1 MSDEK
6 PFGAIKA
13 YKGFKAD
20 LTCRGFR
27 YEVGKEYDH
36 PGPVRVCES
45 GFHACEN
52 PMDVLGFYPPCG
64 ENGNPNRFCEVEQS
78 GEIDKSQSDKKCS
91 SHIRILAEIGLDGLI
106 KAGVKFILAKVNWK
120 DKKESNTGDYSA
132 ATNTGYRS
140 AATNTGC
147 YSAATNTGDRS
158 AATNTGYRSAAT
170 NTGNYSAATNTGDRS
185 AATNTGHYS
194 AATNTGDYSAA
205 TNTGHYSAAAV
216 TGEESI
222 AIVTGY
228 DSRAKGAMGCW
239 LVITERDSNGHILDV
254 KAAKVDGVAV
264 KPDNWYRL
272 RDGEF
277 VACEK

>member
-1 MSDEK
+1 MGNK
-6 PFGAIKA
+6 IKA
-13 YKGFKAD
+13 YKVFD
-20 LTCRGFR
+20 MSLRCRGFQ
-27 YEVGKEYDH
+27 YEVGKEYEHKGD
-36 PGPVRVCES
+36 VKVCES

-106 KAGVKFILAKVNWK
+106 KAGVKFILDKANWK

-132 ATNTGYRS
+132 ATNTG
-140 AATNTGC
+140 NG
-147 YSAATNTGDRS
+147 S
-158 AATNTGYRSAAT
+158 AATNTGYC
-170 NTGNYSAATNTGDRS
+170 
-185 AATNTGHYS
+185 S

-205 TNTGHYSAAAV
+205 AV
-216 TGEESI
+216 KGEESI

-254 KAAKVDGVAV
+254 RTAKVNGTRI
-264 KPDNWYRL
+264 KPDTWYRL

-277 VACEK
+277 VECEE

>member
-13 YKGFKAD
+13 YKGFNAD

-106 KAGVKFILAKVNWK
+106 KAGVKFILDKVNWK
-120 DKKESNTGDYSA
+120 DKKESNTGNYSA
-132 ATNTGYRS
+132 ATNTGY
-140 AATNTGC
+140 
-147 YSAATNTGDRS
+147 Y
-158 AATNTGYRSAAT
+158 SAAT
-170 NTGNYSAATNTGDRS
+170 NTGNYSAA
-185 AATNTGHYS
+185 
-194 AATNTGDYSAA
+194 
-205 TNTGHYSAAAV
+205 AV
-216 TGEESI
+216 KGEESI

-254 KAAKVDGVAV
+254 RTAKVDDRRI
-264 KPDNWYRL
+264 KPDTWYRL

-277 VACEK
+277 VECEE

>member
-1 MSDEK
+1 MNSNS
-6 PFGAIKA
+6 IKA
-13 YKGFKAD
+13 YKGFNAD
-20 LTCRGFR
+20 MSCRGFR

-52 PMDVLGFYPPCG
+52 PMDVLGYYSPFN
-64 ENGNPNRFCEVEQS
+64 ENGNLTRYCEVELS
-78 GEIDKSQSDKKCS
+78 GEIDKSGADKTCS

-106 KAGVKFILAKVNWK
+106 KAGVKFILDKVNWK
-120 DKKESNTGDYSA
+120 DKKKSNTGD
-132 ATNTGYRS
+132 
-140 AATNTGC
+140 C
-147 YSAATNTGDRS
+147 SAATNTGDRS

-170 NTGNYSAATNTGDRS
+170 NTGYRSAATNTGDC
-185 AATNTGHYS
+185 
-194 AATNTGDYSAA
+194 
-205 TNTGHYSAAAV
+205 SAAAV
-216 TGEESI
+216 EGKESI

-228 DSRAKGAMGCW
+228 DSRAKGTMGCW

-264 KPDNWYRL
+264 KPDTWYRL

-277 VACEK
+277 VECME

>member
-13 YKGFKAD
+13 YKGFNAD

-64 ENGNPNRFCEVEQS
+64 KNGNPNRFCEVEQS

-106 KAGVKFILAKVNWK
+106 KAGVKFILDKVNWK
-120 DKKESNTGDYSA
+120 DKKESNTGYYSA

-140 AATNTGC
+140 AA
-147 YSAATNTGDRS
+147 
-158 AATNTGYRSAAT
+158 
-170 NTGNYSAATNTGDRS
+170 
-185 AATNTGHYS
+185 
-194 AATNTGDYSAA
+194 
-205 TNTGHYSAAAV
+205 AV
-216 TGEESI
+216 KGEESI

-254 KAAKVDGVAV
+254 RTAKVDDRRI
-264 KPDNWYRL
+264 KPDTWYRL

-277 VACEK
+277 VECEE